1 MKFSRF
7 SLPVALLAAAALIA
21 AFMALPQTST
31 IESAAG
37 AIESLPSP
45 TTQVLETTAHDHAA
59 PADDAVHDHTLI
71 ADVSS
76 TDSGHQHS
84 SSPTNAPEGAAN
96 GLHAH
101 DPPAASVLPT
111 GPIVSVNDPRLSSAQ
126 QNAANSLLIASR
138 STIASFPNITALAAG
153 GYVSVGDNSSGLQHW
168 VKDAFTNDG
177 LEVDPNH
184 IESFVVNIASGQT
197 VGAMFILEPGKTMA
211 NVPEI
216 AGELTQWHI
225 HKTICFSTSQI
236 WRFVSFAS
244 NNNCPSGAAPRTV
257 PPMMHVWSYD
267 PPCGPFVGTEGHGS
281 TNCSAHAH

>member
-1 MKFSRF
+1 MKFLRF
-7 SLPVALLAAAALIA
+7 SLPVALLATAALIA

-84 SSPTNAPEGAAN
+84 SAPTNASEGTAN
-96 GLHAH
+96 GPHAH

-111 GPIVSVNDPRLSSAQ
+111 GPIVSVNDPRLSPSQ
-126 QNAANSLLIASR
+126 QNAATTLLISSR
-138 STIASFPNITALAAG
+138 ATIASLPNTTALAAS

-168 VKDAFTNDG
+168 VNDTYTRDG
-177 LEVDPNH
+177 RELDPSR
-184 IESFVVNIASGQT
+184 IESFVVNPTSGRT
-197 VGAMFILEPGKTMA
+197 VGAMFMLEPGKTMA
-211 NVPEI
+211 SVPDI
-216 AGELTQWHI
+216 AGELTIWHV
-225 HKTICFSTSQI
+225 HPTICFSTTQI
-236 WRFVSFAS
+236 WRYVSIAS
-244 NNNCPSGAAPRTV
+244 NNNCPSGAAPRIV

-281 TNCSAHAH
+281 SNCSAHGH